1 VTWGALTNLTFEDS
15 VEMINFR
22 WRVAGGTE
30 TAPFDKEALEAVYFY
45 SNGLP
50 RKISNI
56 CTNALIRTVA
66 SDLAVVNKDIVE
78 YVANEIRLNPAL
90 MKVKRIG
97 RPKKTETAHKPA

>member
-1 VTWGALTNLTFEDS
+1 MEL
-15 VEMINFR
+15 INFR
-22 WRVAGGTE
+22 WRVAGGAE
-30 TAPFDKEALEAVYFY
+30 TAPFDQDALQAVYFY

-66 SDLAVVNKDIVE
+66 SGLAVVNKDIVE
-78 YVANEIRLNPAL
+78 YVAKEIRLDPEM

-97 RPKKTETAHKPA
+97 RPRKTETAHKPA

>member
-1 VTWGALTNLTFEDS
+1 MPLGAISLMPPDCSARLRSLLYD
-15 VEMINFR
+15 
-22 WRVAGGTE
+22 
-30 TAPFDKEALEAVYFY
+30 YQFY

-66 SDLAVVNKDIVE
+66 SGLSVVNKDIVE
-78 YVANEIRLNPAL
+78 YVAKEIRLNPEL

-97 RPKKTETAHKPA
+97 RPKKTEIAQKPA